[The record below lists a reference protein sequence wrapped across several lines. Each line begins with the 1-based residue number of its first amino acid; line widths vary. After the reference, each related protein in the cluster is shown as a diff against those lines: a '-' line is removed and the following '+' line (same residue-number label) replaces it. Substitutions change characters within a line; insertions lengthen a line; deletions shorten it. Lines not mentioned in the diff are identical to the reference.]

1 MHQSLSFWLGS
12 RYIVTFT
19 LLGLALK
26 PSDRLVSN
34 LHSSISLAF
43 GLALTIALS
52 LLIFTAPT
60 YCRPPTTPN

>member
-1 MHQSLSFWLGS
+1 MPGFEDSKAMHQSLSFWLGS

-34 LHSSISLAF
+34 LHSSIQQYSDLQSL
-43 GLALTIALS
+43 S
-52 LLIFTAPT
+52 P
-60 YCRPPTTPN
+60 